1 MAAEPRSGILHR
13 SLFRYGLKKDPEEV
27 IAESRDPSKS
37 LKKSLGALDLTILG
51 VGAIIGAGIFVL
63 AGLGATMAGPY
74 IIFSFILA
82 GIVCALAGLAY
93 AELSSTIPTSGS
105 AYAYTYSAVG
115 EAVAWTLGWALVL
128 EYAVGSAAVAIGW
141 SANFDALLRSFFGVD
156 LPTWATNSYFGPVAG
171 GIVNLPAMIIV
182 LFITAVLVVGSKA
195 SAKLAG
201 VFVVAKVAI
210 LFLVIGL
217 GLFFV
222 SADNLTLAPPAPT
235 EGAWYAILGAPGV
248 IIGAA
253 AIIFFAYIGFDA
265 VSTTAEET
273 KNPKKDLPIGIL
285 GSLFIC
291 TALYILATTVLVG
304 MVPYSDMMPDCAS
317 PDLSADV
324 PCYAGNGV
332 TPDQAGER
340 LGEPFGYAFEANG
353 IVWAAN
359 LIRAGAIIGI
369 TSVLMVLLM
378 GGPRV
383 FFALARD
390 GLLPKSWSKVHE
402 KFGTPART
410 TIGTGLAVALV
421 AGFGTLGLAGQL
433 TNIGTL
439 YAFTLVCIG
448 VIVLRYTKPHL
459 ERPFRVPLS
468 IGRFP
473 ILALLG
479 AILCVGLMVSLDPL
493 TILGFFGWM
502 GLGLMVY
509 AVYGIR
515 KSKLFGHVGR
525 DGRDPRP
532 LPQADS
538 EIVLEEVKA

>member
-1 MAAEPRSGILHR
+1 MASAPATRPGLLTR
-13 SLFRYGLKKDPEEV
+13 SLERYGLKKSPEDI
-27 IAESRDPSKS
+27 IAQARDPTRS
-37 LKKSLGALDLTILG
+37 LKKTLGALDLTILG

-63 AGLGATMAGPY
+63 AGLGATIAGPY
-74 IIFSFILA
+74 IIFSFVLA

-93 AELSSTIPTSGS
+93 AELASTIPTSGS

-141 SANFDALLRSFFGVD
+141 SANFKALLGSFFGVE
-156 LPTWATNSYFGPVAG
+156 LPVWATNSALSGVEG
-171 GIVNLPAMIIV
+171 GVVNLPAMVIV
-182 LFITAVLVVGSKA
+182 LLITAVLVVSSKGSA
-195 SAKLAG
+195 RLAG
-201 VFVVAKVAI
+201 VFVVAKVAVLALI
-210 LFLVIGL
+210 IGFGLFLI
-217 GLFFV
+217 
-222 SADNLTLAPPAPT
+222 SADNLTLAPPAPA
-235 EGAWYAILGAPGV
+235 GDAWYAILGAPGV
-248 IIGAA
+248 IVGAA

-304 MVPYSDMMPDCAS
+304 MVPYTDFME
-317 PDLSADV
+317 
-324 PCYAGNGV
+324 GGGV
-332 TPDQAGER
+332 SAGEAASR
-340 LGEPFGYAFEANG
+340 MEEPFGYAFEANG
-353 IVWAAN
+353 IHWAAN

-369 TSVLMVLLM
+369 TSVLMVLLL

-390 GLLPKSWSKVHE
+390 GLLPSSWAKVHE

-410 TIGTGLAVALV
+410 TIGTGIAVALV
-421 AGFGTLGLAGQL
+421 AGFGTLGIAGQL

-439 YAFTLVCIG
+439 YAFALVCFG

-473 ILALLG
+473 WLAALG
-479 AILCVGLMVSLDPL
+479 AILCVGLMLSLDVT

-509 AVYGIR
+509 AIYGIR

-525 DGRDPRP
+525 HGRPDDARA
-532 LPQADS
+532 LPQGDS